1 MSDRAVILK
10 KGRDKA
16 IRNRHHWIFSGAV
29 GRLPELEPG
38 EILPVRSDEGELL
51 GHAYFNPRSTIIG
64 RMLSFGETPPLEA
77 VESSL
82 DGALA
87 LRAGLLLTGETN
99 ACRLVHGE
107 GDGLPGLVVDRYADI
122 LVVQLATLGMERLK
136 PRIVGWLTEKVSPRG
151 IYEQSRLP
159 TRREEGLGDVEG
171 WLSGEPVEEVEI
183 RENGLRFLVEIAGS
197 QKTGFFLDLRAM
209 RGLVASLAKGRRVLN
224 CFSYTGAFSVA
235 ALAGGA
241 VSADSVDSS
250 RPAMELAR
258 RNFALNGL
266 PVAGHSF
273 TVEDV
278 FEYLR
283 RADATYDLVILD
295 PPAFAKRRVDVVR
308 ACRGYKDI
316 NRLALRLLAPGG
328 LLLTF
333 SCSHF
338 VEAGL
343 FQQVVWQAAVEA
355 DRRVRIL
362 QRHRLAY
369 DHPVNIFN
377 PESEYLKSLLLYVE

>member
-38 EILPVRSDEGELL
+38 EILAVQSHEGELL
-51 GHAYFNPRSTIIG
+51 GHAYFNPQSAIIG
-64 RMLSFGETPPLEA
+64 RMLSFGAMPPLEA
-77 VESSL
+77 IETSL
-82 DGALA
+82 DSALA
-87 LRAGLLLTGETN
+87 LRAALLTEETN

-122 LVVQLATLGMERLK
+122 LVVQFATLGMERLK
-136 PRIVGWLTEKVSPRG
+136 PRIVAWLAEKVSPRG
-151 IYEQSRLP
+151 IYEQSRIP
-159 TRREEGLGDVEG
+159 ARREEGLGDVEG
-171 WLSGEPVEEVEI
+171 WLSGEPVKEVEI

-235 ALAGGA
+235 ALAAGA
-241 VSADSVDSS
+241 RSADSVDSS
-250 RPAMELAR
+250 RPAMDLAR

-266 PVAGHSF
+266 PVEGNSF

-278 FEYLR
+278 FEFLR
-283 RADATYDLVILD
+283 RAEAAYDMIILD
-295 PPAFAKRRVDVVR
+295 PPAFAKRRADVVR

-316 NRLALRLLAPGG
+316 NRLALRLIAPGG

-338 VEAGL
+338 VESGL

-355 DRRVRIL
+355 ARRVRIL

-369 DHPVNIFN
+369 DHPINIYH
-377 PESEYLKSLLLYVE
+377 PESEYLKGLLLYVE

>member
-1 MSDRAVILK
+1 MKERAVILK
-10 KGRDKA
+10 KDRDKA
-16 IRNRHHWIFSGAV
+16 IRNRHHWIYSGAV

-51 GHAYFNPRSTIIG
+51 GHAYFNPRSAIIG
-64 RMLSFGETPPLEA
+64 RMLSFGATPPLEA
-77 VESSL
+77 VDRSL
-82 DGALA
+82 DGSLA
-87 LRAGLLLTGETN
+87 LRAGLLTSVTN

-122 LVVQLATLGMERLK
+122 LVVQVATLGMERLK
-136 PRIVGWLTEKVSPRG
+136 PRIIARLAEKISPRG

-209 RGLVASLAKGRRVLN
+209 RRLVASLARGRRVLN

-235 ALAGGA
+235 ALAAGA
-241 VSADSVDSS
+241 RSADSVDSS
-250 RPAMELAR
+250 RPAMDLAL

-266 PVAGHSF
+266 PVEGNSF

-278 FEYLR
+278 FEFLR
-283 RADATYDLVILD
+283 RADTTYDMIILD
-295 PPAFAKRRVDVVR
+295 PPAFAKRRADVVR

-316 NRLALRLLAPGG
+316 NRLALRLTAPGG

-343 FQQVVWQAAVEA
+343 FQQVVWQAACEA
-355 DRRVRIL
+355 GRRVRIL

-369 DHPVNIFN
+369 DHPINIYH